1 MSKHPVVLTGV
12 FVLALSLLSGGAA
25 FARSYATTFPLP
37 ETPLSEGGNWTGGKT
52 TGLDWADVATTPGF
66 AFGTQT
72 GSGGYDDSTAL
83 LSGSWGPD
91 QSVTATVH
99 TVNQTGGKVYE
110 EVEIRLRSALAPHRN
125 TGYEINFRCLRNS
138 SSYVQI
144 VRWNGPLGD
153 FTYLADEKGV
163 LKGIK
168 DGDVLRATIK
178 GNVITAYINGV
189 KVAQAADNTFAG
201 GSPGIGFFIQGA
213 AGVNR
218 DFGFTRITASDEADT
233 PPAPS
238 P

>member
-1 MSKHPVVLTGV
+1 MRKPLVARAGVLFT
-12 FVLALSLLSGGAA
+12 ALLLLFGGAA
-25 FARSYATTFPLP
+25 FARSYSTAFPGS
-37 ETPLSEGGNWTGGKT
+37 EAPLSEAGNWTGGKT

-66 AFGTQT
+66 AFGMQT

-83 LSGSWGPD
+83 LSGRWGPD

-110 EVEIRLRSALAPHRN
+110 EVEIRLRSTIAPHSN
-125 TGYEINFRCLRNS
+125 IGYEINFRCLRNS

-163 LKGIK
+163 QKGIK
-168 DGDVLRATIK
+168 DGDVLRATVK
-178 GNVITAYINGV
+178 GNVIIAYINGV
-189 KVAQAADNTFAG
+189 KVAQAADSTFAG

-218 DFGFTRITASDEADT
+218 DFGFTRITASDEAD
-233 PPAPS
+233 PPPS
-238 P
+238 PSP